1 MTCWLNFLSFNGFII
16 IFFSFSVD
24 PFLKLNRLRIRTRI
38 CKVFAKP
45 NLRHNLLVGA
55 NSPRWTLT
63 IDFCFVFRVQ
73 PIQFNLDHSFKKSLI
88 QTRLYVLLLS
98 SQQKCLMM
106 VKTATEV
113 DMTEIVKK
121 LNHYTYSVRTIVRT

>member
-1 MTCWLNFLSFNGFII
+1 MDSL
-16 IFFSFSVD
+16 FFSFSDEANDKPGLD

-45 NLRHNLLVGA
+45 NLRHHLLVGA
-55 NSPRWTLT
+55 NSPGRYRWTLT
-63 IDFCFVFRVQ
+63 
-73 PIQFNLDHSFKKSLI
+73 NLDHSFKKSLI
-88 QTRLYVLLLS
+88 QTRLYVLS
-98 SQQKCLMM
+98 SQKKCLMM

-121 LNHYTYSVRTIVRT
+121 LNHYTYSVRTIVRTWLLKQIRM